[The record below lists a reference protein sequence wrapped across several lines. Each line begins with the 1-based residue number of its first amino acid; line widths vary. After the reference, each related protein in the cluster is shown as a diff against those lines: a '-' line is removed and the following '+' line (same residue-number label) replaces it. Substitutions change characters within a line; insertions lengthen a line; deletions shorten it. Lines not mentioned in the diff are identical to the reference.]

1 MGALN
6 DPDND
11 NLADAGDT
19 ITYSMYITNK
29 GNVRMSDIQ
38 VRDGGYS
45 LAKTYEGR
53 SKLQQSEESAFVGVD
68 VPYIPGPCVASVYV
82 RHCTPAISNVA
93 WPFARGYEILDVF
106 AMPRENS
113 SKPPLVLCWQLWASA
128 Q

>member
-1 MGALN
+1 MGTLN

-45 LAKTYEGR
+45 LAKTHDGR
-53 SKLQQSEESAFVGVD
+53 S
-68 VPYIPGPCVASVYV
+68 
-82 RHCTPAISNVA
+82 N
-93 WPFARGYEILDVF
+93 
-106 AMPRENS
+106 
-113 SKPPLVLCWQLWASA
+113 
-128 Q
+128 